1 MRQLSERAY
10 LSLATVAFLIA
21 QGSKQ
26 SEAPGG
32 RGDDPGT
39 GGGLAIVIGI
49 AIAFLVA
56 VAVVFFLV
64 RLRAGKRTNPGAPPK
79 SPRGRTG
86 V

>member
-1 MRQLSERAY
+1 VRQFSDRAY
-10 LSLATVAFLIA
+10 LSLAAFSFLIA
-21 QGSKQ
+21 QGSPQ

-32 RGDDPGT
+32 RGDDPGM
-39 GGGLAIVIGI
+39 GALAIILGI

-56 VAVVFFLV
+56 IAVVFFLV
-64 RLRAGKRTNPGAPPK
+64 RSRAGKRTNPGAPPE